1 MDFSAKEPSL
11 GYLYQIRYG
20 LYLLL
25 TSKQEE
31 NTKILIESLDDIEIQ
46 NNDHVSL
53 YQTKYHKKRNKKL
66 SDRSTDFWKTIR
78 VWCEQIND
86 KTVPLDKAIFTLVT
100 TESIANKSIINDI
113 KNNTDISKTID
124 ELNTISKESNKSNDK
139 GYKAF
144 NLLSDSQK
152 IELIEKIQI
161 IDASFDFSCVV
172 EKIKKELRLSVLPK
186 NITPLFERLE
196 GWFLCQTIKHLQD
209 RKHHIS
215 FNELQKAILYIS
227 GKFKS
232 DSLPIDFPDKIIKS
246 NDTVKSMTFVKQLS
260 LIDST
265 KRTKQNAISDY
276 YRAYYQRS
284 KWITNEL
291 LDPQEEID
299 FEKRLIDDWERKFD
313 LLLDEVE
320 GKNKVECSRDA
331 QKFYTTLYITNVP
344 QIFIR
349 ERFTEIYLTL
359 GSCHIL
365 SQDLKIGWHPNFKEL
380 LR

>member
-53 YQTKYHKKRNKKL
+53 YQTKYHQKRNKKL

-124 ELNTISKESNKSNDK
+124 ELNTISKESNESNNK

-196 GWFLCQTIKHLQD
+196 GWFLGQTIKHLQD

-227 GKFKS
+227 DKFKS

-246 NDTVKSMTFVKQLS
+246 NDAVKSMNFVQQLS

-284 KWITNEL
+284 KWITEEL

-313 LLLDEVE
+313 LLLDETE

-331 QKFYTTLYITNVP
+331 KKFYTTLYITNVP

-365 SQDLKIGWHPNFKEL
+365 SQDLKIGWHPNFQEL

>member
-53 YQTKYHKKRNKKL
+53 YQTKYHQKRKKKL

-100 TESIANKSIINDI
+100 TEFIANKSIINDI
-113 KNNTDISKTID
+113 KNNTDINKTID
-124 ELNTISKESNKSNDK
+124 ELNTISKESNKSNNK

-161 IDASFDFSCVV
+161 IDALFDFSCVV

-196 GWFLCQTIKHLQD
+196 GWFLGQTIKHLQD

-215 FNELQKAILYIS
+215 FNELQKAILHIS
-227 GKFKS
+227 DKFKS

-246 NDTVKSMTFVKQLS
+246 NDSVKSMTFVKQLS

-265 KRTKQNAISDY
+265 NRTKQNAISDY

-284 KWITNEL
+284 KWITAEL
-291 LDPQEEID
+291 LNPQEEID

-313 LLLDEVE
+313 LLLDETE
-320 GKNKVECSRDA
+320 RRNKVECSQDE
-331 QKFYTTLYITNVP
+331 KNFYTTLYITNVP

-380 LR
+380 LK